1 MKSILHKTSSVAT
14 PQHINFLPPA
24 KGNPE
29 TTMAVV
35 HTRYPCLKNDDADAD
50 ADEDEESD
58 DEDEEDTQV
67 DLPWF
72 IPF

>member
-1 MKSILHKTSSVAT
+1 
-14 PQHINFLPPA
+14 
-24 KGNPE
+24 
-29 TTMAVV
+29 MAVV

-67 DLPWF
+67 DLHWF

>member
-1 MKSILHKTSSVAT
+1 M
-14 PQHINFLPPA
+14 PQA

-29 TTMAVV
+29 TTMADV
-35 HTRYPCLKNDDADAD
+35 HSRYPCLKNDDAD